1 MNDIQIAFVRVST
14 IIDASASTAPI
25 CPPIGIAYLK
35 AIASKFSKD
44 LEVVDSIGNYP
55 KVRTLLDDEGAE
67 FKLLGQKADEIASA
81 ISTDRELIFVSIMF
95 SQDWPYA
102 KTILSEIR
110 KKLPD
115 AKIVAGG
122 EHISALPEFSMEQ
135 APEIDLSV
143 LGEGETTLHE
153 ILESYEKNKPLP
165 SDLAGTYFR
174 KSDGKIGSNIARPRI
189 KNIGSIPWPD
199 WNGFPLKNYFDGGH
213 GFGVSQ
219 AGSINMPILASR
231 GCPYRCTFCS
241 NEFMW
246 GTNWE
251 ARAPEDVIDEMKDY
265 IQKYKVTNFDFY
277 DLTAIVKREWIV
289 RFCSLLIENKLNVT
303 WQLPSGTRSEAIDEE
318 VAGLL
323 YQSGCS
329 HLSYAPE
336 SGSMAVLE
344 MIKKKIKLS
353 IMLSSMAGCVKQGL
367 SVKANII
374 CGFPKERIKHLLESL
389 IFISKMAWIGCADVS
404 INQFSPYP
412 GSELF
417 EDLIARK
424 KLRLDSNY
432 FKSLSYYSSMT
443 NAESFGDH
451 LTTSQILWF
460 KFFGTGLFYFISFL
474 RRPWRIINIVRN
486 VFKNNE
492 TTRLEKTLIS
502 FKLRFLTQKPSAT

>member
-1 MNDIQIAFVRVST
+1 MDDINITLVRVPT
-14 IIDASASTAPI
+14 VIDASASTAPI
-25 CPPIGIAYLK
+25 CPPIGLAYLK
-35 AIASKFSKD
+35 AIASKFTKN

-55 KVRTLLDDEGAE
+55 EVRTLLDDEGNK
-67 FKLLGQKADEIASA
+67 FKLLGQKANEIAAA
-81 ISTDRELIFVSIMF
+81 ISADRELILVSIMF

-102 KTILSEIR
+102 KTVLTEIR
-110 KKLPD
+110 KKFPD

-122 EHISALPEFSMEQ
+122 EHISALPGFSMEQ
-135 APEIDLSV
+135 APEIDLCV
-143 LGEGETTLHE
+143 LGEGESTLEE
-153 ILESYEKNKPLP
+153 ILESFEKNKPLS
-165 SDLAGTYFR
+165 SDLPGTHFR
-174 KSDGKIGSNIARPRI
+174 ETSGNVVENIERPRI
-189 KNIGSIPWPD
+189 RNIGSIPWPD
-199 WNGFPLKNYFDGGH
+199 WQGFPLRNYFDGGY

-246 GTNWE
+246 GTRWE
-251 ARAPEDVIDEMKDY
+251 ARTPEDVIDEMKSY
-265 IQKYKVTNFDFY
+265 IQKYKATNFDFY
-277 DLTAIVKREWIV
+277 DLTAIVKRDWIV
-289 RFCSLLIENKLNVT
+289 AFCNLLIENKLNIT

-336 SGSMAVLE
+336 SGSMDILV
-344 MIKKKIKLS
+344 MIKKKINLDL
-353 IMLSSMAGCVKQGL
+353 MLTSMAGCVKQGL

-374 CGFPKERIKHLLESL
+374 CGFPKEKIKHLIESL
-389 IFISKMAWIGCADVS
+389 SFISRMAWIGCDDVS

-412 GSELF
+412 GTELF
-417 EDLIARK
+417 EELIERK
-424 KLRLDSNY
+424 KLNLDSNY

-443 NAESFGDH
+443 HAKSFGDH

-460 KFFGTGLFYFISFL
+460 KFLGTGLFYFIRFL
-474 RRPWRIINIVRN
+474 CRPWRMVNVIRN
-486 VFKNNE
+486 VCINKE

-502 FKLRFLTQKPSAT
+502 FKLRFFEQRSS